1 MDNGNLIKGYDLY
14 NEIGNN
20 RNEYVNNI
28 LNEYYVYNPNVINKE
43 NLLKDINKQ
52 LDDINNKEKMEGIE
66 NPINSIDKPINVTTN
81 QYDTPF
87 SQGISM
93 YDNRGK
99 FFDLYDFNKNFDAYI
114 QQQQKERLLNEKL
127 KLTDLSTIDSIK
139 IKPYQ
144 LPLDKMLI
152 NVKDTWFEMYD
163 DVAKGENPLN
173 NFGEDKFFYVGVTL
187 IVVSLMYVMLWFFF
201 E

>member
-1 MDNGNLIKGYDLY
+1 MNNGNLITGWDAY
-14 NEIGNN
+14 NEVNN
-20 RNEYVNNI
+20 NKNEYVNNI
-28 LNEYYVYNPNVINKE
+28 LNEYYLYNPNTINKE
-43 NLLKDINKQ
+43 EILKK
-52 LDDINNKEKMEGIE
+52 INNQIQEINNEEKNNGIE
-66 NPINSIDKPINVTTN
+66 NPISSIESPVKVITD
-81 QYDTPF
+81 QYETPF

-99 FFDLYDFNKNFDAYI
+99 YFDLYDFNKDFDTYI
-114 QQQQKERLLNEKL
+114 RQQQKQRLLNEKL

-152 NVKDTWFEMYD
+152 QTKDTWFDLYD
-163 DVAKGENPLN
+163 KLMNGQNPLKEIN
-173 NFGEDKFFYVGVTL
+173 ENQFFYIGLTL
-187 IVVSLMYVMLWFFF
+187 IIASLLYIMLWFFF

>member
-1 MDNGNLIKGYDLY
+1 MNNGNLIEGWDAY

-28 LNEYYVYNPNVINKE
+28 LNEYYLYNPNTINKE
-43 NLLKDINKQ
+43 HILKDINKK
-52 LDDINNKEKMEGIE
+52 LKEINDEERKVGIE
-66 NPINSIDKPINVTTN
+66 NPVNSIDRPVKVITD
-81 QYDTPF
+81 QYETPY

-99 FFDLYDFNKNFDAYI
+99 FFDLYDFNKDFDAYI
-114 QQQQKERLLNEKL
+114 RQQQKQRLLNEKL
-127 KLTDLSTIDSIK
+127 KLTDLSTIDSLK
-139 IKPYQ
+139 VKPYE
-144 LPLDKMLI
+144 LPIDKMLI

-163 DVAKGENPLN
+163 KVIEGENPLTTIN
-173 NFGEDKFFYVGVTL
+173 DDQFFYVGVTL
-187 IVVSLMYVMLWFFF
+187 IVVSLIYVMLWFFF